1 MNYSENA
8 QEISQHIRA
17 NALKYYP
24 NLDGAETEVRLL
36 SEQHRASSSIYRFEL
51 VSNRIRYTIFA
62 KGTALANHSKREEI
76 ATIDSRPRLA
86 PGPTDFRVKTWL
98 EYNALKAIYE
108 HIGSLDNPSF
118 GAIRILD
125 FIQNSQTILMEEH
138 SEPSLRSLFTKTNRL
153 SHLHERAPELRRA
166 FFNAGAWLKAYS
178 ALSIVENVTTRLPR
192 REDFTASVTLFTDFL
207 GRTSGDTSFFQRI
220 EKVIIHAANATLPG
234 NLPLG
239 IGHGDYAMRNIMVGA
254 NNRITAID
262 TCAKWRVPIYEDIA
276 FFLVQLE
283 INGAQVLTQGLAFH
297 AETIA
302 AYQREFLAGY
312 FGETNIPLD
321 VIRLFQIQSLL
332 DSWCAGI
339 SSKTRQHAGI
349 KTAYQKLHLTLLNR
363 RYRAIMERLLN
374 AISEPSTS

>member
-1 MNYSENA
+1 MDYSETA
-8 QEISQHIRA
+8 QEISRHIRA

-24 NLDGAETEVRLL
+24 YLDGAETEVRLP
-36 SEQHRASSSIYRFEL
+36 SEQHRASSSLYRFEL
-51 VSNRIRYTIFA
+51 VNNRVSYTIFA
-62 KGTALANHSKREEI
+62 KGTALANHSKQDEV
-76 ATIDSRPRLA
+76 ATIDARPRLA

-108 HIGSLDNPSF
+108 HIESLDNPSF

-125 FIQNSQTILMEEH
+125 FIQNSQTIIMDEH
-138 SEPSLRSLFTKTNRL
+138 NEPNLRSLFTQTNRL
-153 SHLHERAPELRRA
+153 SRALGRRAPDLRRA
-166 FFNAGAWLKAYS
+166 FFNAGAWLNAYS
-178 ALSIVENVTTRLPR
+178 TLSIVEHVITRLPR
-192 REDFTASVTLFTDFL
+192 RLDFNASISNFTDFL
-207 GRTSGDTSFFQRI
+207 GRVSGDTPFFQRI
-220 EKVIIHAANATLPG
+220 EELVIRAANEKLPD

-239 IGHGDYAMRNIMVGA
+239 IGHGDYAMRNILVGA
-254 NNRITAID
+254 GNRITAID

-283 INGAQVLTQGLAFH
+283 INGVQVLTQGLAFD
-297 AETIA
+297 AEAIG

-332 DSWCAGI
+332 DSWSAGI

-349 KTAYQKLHLTLLNR
+349 KAAYQKLRLTLLNR
-363 RYRAIMERLLN
+363 RYRTIMKRLLN
-374 AISEPSTS
+374 AIAEPAS